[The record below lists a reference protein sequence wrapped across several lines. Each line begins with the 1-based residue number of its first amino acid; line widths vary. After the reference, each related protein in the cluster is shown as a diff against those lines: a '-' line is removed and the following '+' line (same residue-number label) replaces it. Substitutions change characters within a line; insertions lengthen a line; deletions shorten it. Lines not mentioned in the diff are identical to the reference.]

1 MEKRLSKIVLGVSL
15 LSLSLL
21 SACGSGERTYSAAS
35 GSSSERR
42 AAREAAAREHPA
54 PHHPTEIGEAVAE
67 PPVEGQSPAEYD
79 VVLDTTKGP
88 IRIHVTRAWAPH
100 AADRFYE
107 LVEAGYYTDVA
118 FFRVIEGFMAQAGMH
133 GDPATNRRWQENS
146 IPDDPVTQS
155 NTPGMVTFAAR
166 SMPNS
171 RTVQFFI
178 NMGSNTDLDGMGF
191 APFGRTQDMEVVS
204 SLYDG
209 YGEGAPRGRGPS
221 QALIAE
227 QGNEYLRRD
236 FPELDYIRTARIA
249 R

>member
-1 MEKRLSKIVLGVSL
+1 MEKRAMAVLGVL
-15 LSLSLL
+15 LL
-21 SACGSGERTYSAAS
+21 SASVWGCGSGERSYSAAS

-42 AAREAAAREHPA
+42 AAREAAERDHPE
-54 PHHPTEIGEAVAE
+54 PQHPTEIGEAVSA
-67 PPVEGQSPAEYD
+67 PPVEGQAPAEYD

-88 IRIHVTRAWAPH
+88 IRIHVTRAWSPH

-133 GDPATNRRWQENS
+133 GDPATNRQWQDNS

-166 SMPNS
+166 STPNS

-178 NMGSNTDLDGMGF
+178 NLGSNTDLDAMGF
-191 APFGRTQDMEVVS
+191 APFGRTADMEVVAA
-204 SLYDG
+204 LHAG

-227 QGNEYLRRD
+227 QGNAYLRRE
-236 FPELDYIRTARIA
+236 FPELDYIRTARIV